1 MATSAL
7 VIFWLVVAA
16 RLLVPL
22 LIPRFPLFGILVC
35 LVLDAA
41 DQSIFQALD
50 IPLDGYQVYDKA
62 LDIYYLSIAY
72 VSTMR
77 NWENPM
83 AFQVGRALFYLRLF
97 GVLAFELSE
106 QRLLLFL
113 LPNVFEYFFI
123 YYEIVRMRRDPL
135 RLTRRMLIVAVTL
148 LWFIVKLPHE
158 WWVHVARLDA
168 TDFVKVRIFRAPP
181 DEALWRAVLGAP
193 RTTLLLAAIAASMGL
208 ALRRLLRA
216 GNRGQMAEH
225 LGAGRDVDG
234 TATDGPNP
242 EKRRTDGR
250 RIDKPRADVTRGTA
264 PRTGVARAGMART
277 GGRQDEVPPASRE
290 TAAAGVSAWS
300 TAATMTEKTVL
311 ITILA
316 VVFGQILP
324 GLSASSFQIAICI
337 ALTIGVSTY
346 VLRGL
351 ISLVRRR
358 VSVWWELPI
367 MALLNFSMVLVFE
380 VLLPFVHAPYNI
392 GATSLF
398 AVLLT
403 FFATMYDRY
412 RVLYDARLRV
422 AGETDEV
429 QPAVEPLSESPADP

>member
-22 LIPRFPLFGILVC
+22 LIPRFPLFGILIC

-41 DQSIFQALD
+41 DQSIFQALN

-77 NWENPM
+77 NWENPI

-123 YYEIVRMRRDPL
+123 YYEIARLRRDPL
-135 RLTRRMLIVAVTL
+135 HLTRRMLIVAAAV
-148 LWFIVKLPHE
+148 LWFVVKLPHE

-168 TDFVKVRIFRAPP
+168 TDFVKVRVFRAPS

-216 GNRGQMAEH
+216 GDRGRMAEH
-225 LGAGRDVDG
+225 LGAGQ
-234 TATDGPNP
+234 
-242 EKRRTDGR
+242 
-250 RIDKPRADVTRGTA
+250 
-264 PRTGVARAGMART
+264 GVARTAGR
-277 GGRQDEVPPASRE
+277 REKIPPANRE
-290 TAAAGVSAWS
+290 SGAAGVSAWA
-300 TAATMTEKTVL
+300 TAATMTEKIVL

-324 GLSASSFQIAICI
+324 GLSASSFQIAICM
-337 ALTIGVSTY
+337 ALTIAVSTY

-351 ISLVRRR
+351 IGLVRRR
-358 VSVWWELPI
+358 LSVWWELPI

-403 FFATMYDRY
+403 FFATMYDHY
-412 RVLYDARLRV
+412 RVHYDARLRV
-422 AGETDEV
+422 AGEMADSPPVGEL
-429 QPAVEPLSESPADP
+429 QSESPADKIA

>member
-41 DQSIFQALD
+41 DQSIFQALN

-77 NWENPM
+77 NWENPI

-135 RLTRRMLIVAVTL
+135 RLTRRMLIVAATS

-168 TDFVKVRIFRAPP
+168 TDFVKVRIFRAPS

-193 RTTLLLAAIAASMGL
+193 RTTLLLAAIAAFMGL
-208 ALRRLLRA
+208 ALRRLLRS
-216 GNRGQMAEH
+216 GNRGQMASTSGQARAWAARSH
-225 LGAGRDVDG
+225 KRGPHGQPAGDAARTTGTRVRGGRRERVVDG
-234 TATDGPNP
+234 GDDDREDSAHHDP
-242 EKRRTDGR
+242 
-250 RIDKPRADVTRGTA
+250 
-264 PRTGVARAGMART
+264 
-277 GGRQDEVPPASRE
+277 GGRLRPDPAG
-290 TAAAGVSAWS
+290 T
-300 TAATMTEKTVL
+300 
-311 ITILA
+311 
-316 VVFGQILP
+316 Q
-324 GLSASSFQIAICI
+324 
-337 ALTIGVSTY
+337 
-346 VLRGL
+346 
-351 ISLVRRR
+351 R
-358 VSVWWELPI
+358 VELPDSHLHSPDHR
-367 MALLNFSMVLVFE
+367 AS
-380 VLLPFVHAPYNI
+380 AP
-392 GATSLF
+392 TSC
-398 AVLLT
+398 AV
-403 FFATMYDRY
+403 
-412 RVLYDARLRV
+412 
-422 AGETDEV
+422 
-429 QPAVEPLSESPADP
+429 

>member
-1 MATSAL
+1 MASSA
-7 VIFWLVVAA
+7 VAIFWLVVAA

-41 DQSIFQALD
+41 DQSIFQALN

-77 NWENPM
+77 NWENPI

-123 YYEIVRMRRDPL
+123 YYEIARMRRDPL
-135 RLTRRMLIVAVTL
+135 RLTRRMLIVAATV
-148 LWFIVKLPHE
+148 LWFVVKLPHE

-168 TDFVKVRIFRAPP
+168 TDFVKVRIFRAPS

-193 RTTLLLAAIAASMGL
+193 RTTLLLAAIAAFMGL
-208 ALRRLLRA
+208 ALRRLLRS
-216 GNRGQMAEH
+216 GNRVQMAEH
-225 LGAGRDVDG
+225 LGVGQGVGAAHTSIARMGSRQEKPPPTGR
-234 TATDGPNP
+234 
-242 EKRRTDGR
+242 E
-250 RIDKPRADVTRGTA
+250 
-264 PRTGVARAGMART
+264 
-277 GGRQDEVPPASRE
+277 S
-290 TAAAGVSAWS
+290 AAAGVSAWS
-300 TAATMTEKTVL
+300 TAATMTEKIVL

-337 ALTIGVSTY
+337 ALTIAVSTY

-380 VLLPFVHAPYNI
+380 VLLPFVHAPYSI

-403 FFATMYDRY
+403 LFATMYDRY

-422 AGETDEV
+422 AGEMADSPPVGEL
-429 QPAVEPLSESPADP
+429 QSESPADEIA